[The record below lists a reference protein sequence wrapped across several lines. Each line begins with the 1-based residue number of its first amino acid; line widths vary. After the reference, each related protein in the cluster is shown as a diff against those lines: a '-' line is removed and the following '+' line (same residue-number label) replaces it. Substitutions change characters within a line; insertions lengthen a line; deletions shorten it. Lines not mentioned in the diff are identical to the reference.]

1 MRLVSAAPA
10 VLAAGAL
17 AGCATTQQE
26 ATRLQ
31 LNSARIRASQFT
43 LHVGPRNP
51 NIRVGAV
58 ELLNGRGG
66 TAVVVRMRNLADR
79 VLTDVPISVGLIAA
93 HGVKRYLNGK
103 TGIDYFDS
111 HLSAIGPDAQLT
123 WVFTSRAAVP
133 AHARPFAYVGTAV
146 PGFSSA
152 TTLPQITVQPGP
164 RSGSPNVVRLTVRN
178 DSTVPQ
184 YQLQVYAT
192 ISGRRGYL
200 AAGTATVAHLGS
212 SASASLRVRLLGS
225 ATKATPALQAPPTI
239 FG

>member
-1 MRLVSAAPA
+1 VRLVRAAPA

-31 LNSARIRASQFT
+31 LNSARIRASQFA
-43 LHVGPRNP
+43 LHVGRRNP
-51 NIRVGAV
+51 DIRVGAV

-103 TGIDYFDS
+103 AGIDYFDS
-111 HLSAIGPDAQLT
+111 HLSAIGPDAELT

-133 AHARPFAYVGTAV
+133 AHARPFAYVGTPV

-152 TTLPQITVQPGP
+152 RTLPQMTVRPEP
-164 RSGSPNVVRLTVRN
+164 LSGSANVVRLTVRN
-178 DSTVPQ
+178 DSAVPQ

-192 ISGRRGYL
+192 ISGRLGYL
-200 AAGTATVAHLGS
+200 AAGTATIAHLGTGATTS
-212 SASASLRVRLLGS
+212 VQMKLLGS
-225 ATKATPALQAPPTI
+225 ATKAEPALQAPPTI